1 MPSKLFKSNMLHPV
15 FPTKG
20 ISHWSHTNHQQDF
33 GIRLPPP
40 LALVR
45 GLGPRVQLNQL
56 RDRRVELVIPG
67 TLGREIYV
75 VWRGTSQDMEW
86 INVFGVVQ
94 ANDSK
99 LIIAKSLKEL
109 KGGNKDNKGMT
120 HETRNLSKVVIDT
133 RKSPSL
139 KDSKNPSD
147 WDNLQVM
154 LHVVVGWNGKK
165 R

>member
-1 MPSKLFKSNMLHPV
+1 MVIKMHVKKKVGTQNVPLRHHKDVCLQ
-15 FPTKG
+15 G
-20 ISHWSHTNHQQDF
+20 
-33 GIRLPPP
+33 LPPP

-56 RDRRVELVIPG
+56 RDHRVELVIPG

-120 HETRNLSKVVIDT
+120 HETRNLSKV
-133 RKSPSL
+133 RSPKVGNKAFNERFNKFQNL
-139 KDSKNPSD
+139 K
-147 WDNLQVM
+147 V
-154 LHVVVGWNGKK
+154 LHVKNMIDLIPHYPGKLLG
-165 R
+165 